1 MNNFA
6 IILYIKMTKEELKFA
21 LLVEEALNRIPE
33 PEYRQL
39 VVEACMLVTMLSQ
52 SEPKF
57 YLNEIINIDKIVEIS
72 NDLFL
77 HDQIKHNGDATLCC
91 SIGKR
96 CLGARQICEHFYD
109 LAPSGRFGSMSYLF
123 KAIMQCLRIQD
134 NPDCIIS

>member
-1 MNNFA
+1 
-6 IILYIKMTKEELKFA
+6 MTKEELKFA

-109 LAPSGRFGSMSYLF
+109 LAPSGRYGSMSYLF